1 MNSLSFSAAKSNL
14 GNIFIAG
21 PQAKAG
27 KKKPKLPPVPCDG
40 KMKKG
45 KCIAR
50 KPPPPPRDDDND
62 E

>member
-27 KKKPKLPPVPCDG
+27 KKKPKIQIPCDG

-45 KCIAR
+45 KCIR
-50 KPPPPPRDDDND
+50 PPPPPPHPEDRD